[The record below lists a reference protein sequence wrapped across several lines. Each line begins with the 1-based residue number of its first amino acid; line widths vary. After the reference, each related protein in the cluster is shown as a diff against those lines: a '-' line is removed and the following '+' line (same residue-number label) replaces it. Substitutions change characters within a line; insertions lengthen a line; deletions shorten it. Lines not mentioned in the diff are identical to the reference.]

1 MAIVDMLTPEVIKV
15 PLVSRNKDEVLKEL
29 VEILA
34 KAGKISNLERA
45 LDAIKKREDMGS
57 TGLEEGIAVP
67 HAKTDTVDKLTMAIG
82 ISPDG
87 VEFDAL
93 DGKPSHIFFL
103 MLAPPDQSGPHIQA
117 LAEIARMARSK
128 AFINALKNAKS
139 SEEVLNLFKE

>member
-1 MAIVDMLTPEVIKV
+1 MAIVEMLTPEVIKV